1 MKRFTIH
8 HLSMVSV
15 FLIVVLTASPG
26 FSQTATTGSISV
38 RATDGSGAVIPG
50 VDVLISSPA
59 MIGGSRRGVT
69 DERGTFRFTELVSG
83 VYRVTFDLP
92 GFKTLNI
99 DGNTVAAG
107 KTLTVTGVM
116 EVASVAEEVTVTS
129 AAPTIDLESATV
141 GVNWDTQKL
150 EDLPYARSLKSFTQ
164 MMPGIFFTSSYDVG
178 GSSFATT
185 SGVAARTYGRTGNNV
200 VAVDGLIWCQGYM
213 DYGAF
218 EEVNVATASKGA
230 DQMNA
235 GVTMNL
241 VIKSGSNQFH
251 GNASINY
258 EKGSFQSNN
267 VDQALLDRGFTAGS
281 NKFTRLTNLYG
292 DIGGPIMRDKLWF
305 YFSYLDGYQGN
316 FIPGYIGIESGKPEV
331 FYSKLQNPTAK
342 LTYQMTSNQKLDA
355 SWQINRKWQ
364 PYRGAGKYR
373 PLESTQN
380 QDSWATYGPNL
391 KWTYIVNSK
400 MTAVAGINRGGY
412 WWPDVP
418 WSGAPANSVVTE
430 SSYIP
435 TLANLNEVRRQDRT
449 TGALVGPQVAIYRRP
464 IRWTWNGDIS
474 WFEDIGGKN
483 NEIKFGYY
491 GWWDKNYTS
500 TFGYPNQQLYRY
512 ESLKSDDFVDSTPQG
527 FVGLFKYPDSVI
539 IYDYPNSSSY
549 GGTYKAFY
557 LNDKITFSRKLNVT
571 LGFRFDRFTSFLPEQ
586 GRKGEGPAGIIPA
599 DFATPVIY
607 PARTDFPVYTKV
619 VPRLSFAY
627 DLTGTGRFA
636 LKGSFGRYTS
646 SSSSPGSQPGD
657 GARQVNPNSTTSCTY
672 NGWTGDIP
680 FVPVAGNYTSVSC
693 SGGGGNAGIKRLGDN
708 LNASFLDEYTAGI
721 DIGFTRDTSIR
732 FNVIRKFD
740 HDATKTL
747 DLAQPYEAWTD
758 LRTGPDRG
766 PDNIL
771 GTADDGPAVMVWS
784 VPKSYPT
791 QGEID
796 TLVVNNRP
804 GESVDQ
810 YTAYETTFNK
820 APSEGW
826 SFLASYT
833 LSMRHENGNDALNPN
848 EAFYRFDIPYWDHAF
863 KMNGTYEMPWGF
875 QWASTWSTQSGNWY
889 NRRVRVRNA
898 LGSNVTISVNPQ
910 VDRYGWVHLWDQRFS
925 KKFQVGEHQTL
936 EADFDLFNTMNVNT
950 VTSQGTTVG
959 LSSYGRPSQ
968 IIAPRIF
975 QLSAKYKF

>member
-1 MKRFTIH
+1 MKRLSA
-8 HLSMVSV
+8 HL
-15 FLIVVLTASPG
+15 VLTLACVLWAFAVPG
-26 FSQTATTGSISV
+26 WPQGATTGNITG

-50 VDVLISSPA
+50 VDVTITSPA
-59 MIGGSRRGVT
+59 MIGGTRSAVT
-69 DERGTFRFTELVSG
+69 DERGSFRFTELVSG
-83 VYRVTFDLP
+83 TYRVSFALP
-92 GFKTLNI
+92 GFQTLNI
-99 DGNTVAAG
+99 EGNTVAAG
-107 KTLTVTGVM
+107 KTLTVNGIL
-116 EVASVAEEVTVTS
+116 ELASVAEEVTVTS

-218 EEVNVATASKGA
+218 EEVNVSTASKGA

-251 GNASINY
+251 GNASVNY
-258 EKGSFQSNN
+258 ERGSFQGHN
-267 VDQALLDRGFTAGS
+267 VDQNLLDRGFTAGS

-292 DIGGPIMRDKLWF
+292 DVGGPILRDKLWF
-305 YFSYLDGYQGN
+305 YISYLDGYQGN
-316 FIPGYIGIESGKPEV
+316 FIPGYIGIESGQPEV

-342 LTYQMTSNQKLDA
+342 LTYQLTSNQKLDA

-373 PLESTQN
+373 PLESTQD

-391 KWTYIVNSK
+391 KWTYIIGPK
-400 MTAVAGINRGGY
+400 MTATAGINRGGY

-418 WSGAPANSVVTE
+418 WSGVGTHTIA
-430 SSYIP
+430 SYASGIP
-435 TLANLNEVRRQDRT
+435 TLANLNDVRRQDRT
-449 TGALVGPQVAIYRRP
+449 TGALVGPQVDIYRRP

-474 WFEDIGGKN
+474 WFTAIGGKE
-483 NEIKFGYY
+483 NEVKFGYY
-491 GWWDKNYTS
+491 SWWDKSYTT

-512 ESLKSDDFVDSTPQG
+512 LSLSSEDFVDSTPEG
-527 FVGLFKYPDSVI
+527 FVGLFQHPDSVLV
-539 IYDYPNSSSY
+539 YDYPNTVAS

-557 LNDKITFSRKLNVT
+557 LNDKINLSRKLTVT
-571 LGFRFDRFTSFLPEQ
+571 AGFRFDRFTSFLPQQ
-586 GRKGEGPAGIIPA
+586 GRKGEGPVGLIP
-599 DFATPVIY
+599 DEFTNPVIY
-607 PARTDFPVYTKV
+607 PDRRDFPIYTKI

-627 DLTGTGRFA
+627 DITGTGRFA
-636 LKGSFGRYTS
+636 LKASYGRYTS
-646 SSSSPGSQPGD
+646 ASSSPGSQPGD
-657 GARQVNPNSTTSCTY
+657 GASNVNPNSTTTCTY
-672 NGWTGDIP
+672 LGWTGDIP
-680 FVPVAGNYTSVSC
+680 FRPATSPYTSVSC
-693 SGGGGNAGIKRLGDN
+693 SGGGGSAGIKRLSDN
-708 LNASFLDEYTAGI
+708 LDANYLDEYTAGI
-721 DIGFTRDTSIR
+721 DIGFTRDYSLR
-732 FNVIRKFD
+732 FNVVRKFD
-740 HDATKTL
+740 RDATKTL
-747 DLAQPYEAWTD
+747 DLAQPFEAWTD
-758 LRTGPDRG
+758 VRTAADRG
-766 PDNIL
+766 RDNIL

-791 QGEID
+791 QGQID
-796 TLVVNNRP
+796 TLVVNNLP
-804 GESVDQ
+804 GEGTDQ

-820 APSEGW
+820 QPSNKW

-833 LSMRHENGNDALNPN
+833 LSMRHENGTDALNPN
-848 EAFYRFDIPYWDHAF
+848 QLFYRFDLPIWDHAMKF
-863 KMNGTYEMPWGF
+863 NGTYRFPFGF
-875 QWASTWSTQSGNWY
+875 QYGSTWSTQSGNWY
-889 NRRVRVRNA
+889 GRSVRVRNA
-898 LGSNVTISVNPQ
+898 LGSNVTVTVESQ

-925 KKFQVGEHQTL
+925 KKFQIAEGQTI
-936 EADFDLFNTMNVNT
+936 EADFDLFNTLNVNT

-959 LSSYGRPSQ
+959 LSSYMRPSA